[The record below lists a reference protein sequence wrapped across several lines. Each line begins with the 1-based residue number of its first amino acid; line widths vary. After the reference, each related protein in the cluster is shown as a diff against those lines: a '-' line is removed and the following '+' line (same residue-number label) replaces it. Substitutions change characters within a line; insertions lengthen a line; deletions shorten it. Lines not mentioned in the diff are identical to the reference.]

1 MPVRTSLFAAI
12 APAIWGTTY
21 VVTTEFMPAE
31 RPLLTAAIRVLPI
44 GLLITAWSR
53 RLPTGSWWWRS
64 SVLGVLNFGIFQALL
79 FVAAYRL
86 PGGVA
91 ATVGALQPLV
101 VAVLASW
108 LLAERFERRAAIAG
122 LAGIAGVG
130 LLVLTPNTTLD
141 LIGVVAALV
150 ATVSMAAGIVLTKR
164 WRRPVDLV
172 TAAGWQLVAG
182 GVLLAVLAAAVE
194 GPAASLTARNWV
206 GAGWL
211 AIVGTGVAYVLWFR
225 GVERI
230 PAATL
235 SFLGLLSPVVATVL
249 GWGLLGQSL
258 SAGQI
263 VGAVLIVATVVVTQV
278 ATDPPRRTS
287 DVAESIPPNAKEVV
301 AHAH

>member
-130 LLVLTPNTTLD
+130 LLVLTPNATLD